1 MWSNSPLFCE
11 KSSNSVECLASSY
24 LWPISML
31 NPVFRKQKS
40 TYPPKNNIKKS
51 SPLWH
56 LFHVPNSNH
65 IVTYCS
71 QIFKHLTITLNY
83 KYDTV
88 SN

>member
-40 TYPPKNNIKKS
+40 TYPPKNNIKNRAHCGIS
-51 SPLWH
+51 FMFRIP
-56 LFHVPNSNH
+56 
-65 IVTYCS
+65 
-71 QIFKHLTITLNY
+71 ITLLP
-83 KYDTV
+83 TV
-88 SN
+88 LKFSNNDNTEL